1 MHEYIYPYR
10 VFPGVILEFYNSVTM
25 YLTHNIGNNKEN
37 AHLAFLLL
45 LHVNDG
51 YPCGS
56 FGNTVIE

>member
-1 MHEYIYPYR
+1 M
-10 VFPGVILEFYNSVTM
+10 FPGVILEFYNSVTM

-37 AHLAFLLL
+37 AHFAFLLL